1 MDLVESITSYE
12 DLQNW
17 KDHLQNQSKEELI
30 EFLMDN
36 AIRNPK
42 FCRELLSCFPSTN
55 EDDVDKDLERYV
67 RSIQEE
73 LDIKHPDGDHIL
85 YLSECLLKRAKN
97 EKSLLTQSKIYTSVI
112 KQLDQ
117 ALHEG
122 AGWIEHMED
131 LLVSFMDE
139 SLISMKAEMTVKLE
153 SMSVEEILEV
163 RAQLTNALRRYN
175 PFDGENRIREAIK
188 HLTDLTIDRTHINA
202 EGAYIR
208 GAAYYANIGK
218 K

>member
-1 MDLVESITSYE
+1 MDLVESITSFE
-12 DLQNW
+12 DLQKW
-17 KDHLQNQSKEELI
+17 KVHLQSQSKEELM
-30 EFLMDN
+30 EFLMDK
-36 AIRNPK
+36 AVRDPK

-73 LDIKHPDGDHIL
+73 LESKHPDGDHIL
-85 YLSECLLKRAKN
+85 YLSECLLKRAKK
-97 EKSLLTQSKIYTSVI
+97 EKSLLTQSKLYTSVI

-117 ALHEG
+117 ALNDNT
-122 AGWIEHMED
+122 GWIETVED
-131 LLVSFMDE
+131 LLVSLMDE
-139 SLISMKAEMTVKLE
+139 SLMSMMEEMSDKLE

>member
-1 MDLVESITSYE
+1 MDLVESITSFE

-17 KDHLQNQSKEELI
+17 KDHLQNQTKEELM
-30 EFLMDN
+30 EFLMDK
-36 AIRNPK
+36 AVRDPK
-42 FCRELLSCFPSTN
+42 FCRELLSCFPPADE
-55 EDDVDKDLERYV
+55 EDIDKDLERYA
-67 RSIQEE
+67 RSMQEE
-73 LDIKHPDGDHIL
+73 LEKKHPDGDHIL
-85 YLSECLLKRAKN
+85 YLSECLQKRAKQ
-97 EKSLLTQSKIYTSVI
+97 EKSLLTQSKLYTSVI

-117 ALHEG
+117 ALNNG

-139 SLISMKAEMTVKLE
+139 SLISMKAEMTAKLE

-163 RAQLTNALRRYN
+163 RAQLTNSLRRYK

-208 GAAYYANIGK
+208 GAAYYANIGEK
-218 K
+218 

>member
-30 EFLMDN
+30 EFLMDK
-36 AIRNPK
+36 AISDPK
-42 FCRELLSCFPSTN
+42 FCRELISCFPHTD
-55 EDDVDKDLERYV
+55 EEDVDKYLERYA

-73 LDIKHPDGDHIL
+73 LESKHPDGDHIL
-85 YLSECLLKRAKN
+85 YLSECLLKRAKKD
-97 EKSLLTQSKIYTSVI
+97 KSLLTQSKLYTSVI
-112 KQLDQ
+112 KQLNQ
-117 ALHEG
+117 ALGEG
-122 AGWIEHMED
+122 TGRILTVED
-131 LLVSFMDE
+131 LLVSLMDE
-139 SLISMKAEMTVKLE
+139 SLISMMEEMTIKLE

-163 RAQLTNALRRYN
+163 RAQLTYALRRYY

-188 HLTDLTIDRTHINA
+188 HLTELTIDRTHINV

-218 K
+218 R